1 MPTQEYITLG
11 SVQISGDL
19 EWVDEFAAGSDLVGQ
34 TVTYTVTG
42 AQIIQASAQQ
52 AGRRV
57 TLAASEE
64 GNSVAGALT
73 RAQIDSL
80 RALAAVAGAVYSLT
94 LTDGRTFNVSFRRD
108 DGPAVEARPFYF
120 RWPVQSTDYY
130 IPTIRLIM
138 V

>member
-34 TVTYTVTG
+34 TVTYAVTG

-57 TLAASEE
+57 TLAGGEE
-64 GNSVAGALT
+64 GDSVFGALT